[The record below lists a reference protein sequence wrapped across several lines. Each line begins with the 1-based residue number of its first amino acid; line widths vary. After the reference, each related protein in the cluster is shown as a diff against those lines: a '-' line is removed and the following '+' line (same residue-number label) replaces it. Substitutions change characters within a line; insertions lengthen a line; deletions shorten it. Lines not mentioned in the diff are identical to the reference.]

1 MFTGIVEELGQI
13 TTITK
18 GDDKTTFY
26 ILAPKTASKANIGD
40 SISVDGT
47 CLTVRSKDENTLVFD
62 AVHETIERTIAKN
75 YQSGTLVNLE
85 TSLTLSKGINGHLV
99 QGHVDTTGTVTKVND
114 NQEITIRFPPEIAR
128 YLAFKGSVTINGI
141 SLTISKLEDTTF
153 QISLIPHTI
162 NSTNMKYVKV
172 DDEVNIEIDL
182 IARYM
187 ERMTYEK
194 EGEAKYHFLKERNL
208 I

>member
-40 SISVDGT
+40 SIAIDGI
-47 CLTVRSKDENTLVFD
+47 CLTVRSKDQNTLIFD
-62 AVHETIERTIAKN
+62 AVPETIERTIAKK
-75 YQSGTLVNLE
+75 YQSGTQVNLE
-85 TSLTLSKGINGHLV
+85 TSLTLLKGIDGHLV
-99 QGHVDTTGTVTKVND
+99 QGHIDTTGT
-114 NQEITIRFPPEIAR
+114 ITSMNENHELTIGFPPEIAR

-153 QISLIPHTI
+153 QVSLIPHTI
-162 NSTNMKYVKV
+162 DSTNMKYVKV
-172 DDEVNIEIDL
+172 GDEVNIEIDL
-182 IARYM
+182 IARYL

-194 EGEAKYHFLKERNL
+194 EGEAKYHYLKERNL